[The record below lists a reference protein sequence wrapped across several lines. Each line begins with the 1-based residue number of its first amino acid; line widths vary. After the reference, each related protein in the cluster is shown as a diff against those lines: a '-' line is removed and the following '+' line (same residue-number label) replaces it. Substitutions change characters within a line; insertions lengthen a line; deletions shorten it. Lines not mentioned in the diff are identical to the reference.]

1 MHLNQLRPKAPIV
14 NAIQQ
19 DNYWDLKNFDELE
32 KARTELRGV
41 IHLHNP
47 GAKPPAAP
55 ITIYDI
61 PEHADKF
68 EIKELKT
75 NIRTV
80 DYEIYRQEVEKTLE
94 PLFNQDP
101 VLQKIRAGEPVTEDE
116 LNQLNALVHTQ
127 NARVDLKLLKEF
139 YPESSVGVDQLLRTI
154 IGLDELA
161 IRKRFEIFVQQ
172 HHISLNALQQ
182 RFLEL
187 LKSEICRTGQ
197 MSISRLYEQPFIA
210 LHQDGV
216 DGLFKEEQAQLIA
229 NFISDF
235 ALELGKKQP
244 QVPQPNPQVPSSY
257 SN

>member
-1 MHLNQLRPKAPIV
+1 
-14 NAIQQ
+14 
-19 DNYWDLKNFDELE
+19 
-32 KARTELRGV
+32 
-41 IHLHNP
+41 
-47 GAKPPAAP
+47 
-55 ITIYDI
+55 
-61 PEHADKF
+61 
-68 EIKELKT
+68 
-75 NIRTV
+75 
-80 DYEIYRQEVEKTLE
+80 
-94 PLFNQDP
+94 
-101 VLQKIRAGEPVTEDE
+101 
-116 LNQLNALVHTQ
+116 
-127 NARVDLKLLKEF
+127 
-139 YPESSVGVDQLLRTI
+139 
-154 IGLDELA
+154 LDEQA
-161 IRKRFEIFVQQ
+161 IRKRFELFVQQ

-235 ALELGKKQP
+235 ALELGKKQA